1 MLRQEHS
8 LLSLTFANS
17 KSILN
22 MKKVFLV
29 LAAGITIASCTDA
42 DKTAET
48 SNSTSTATQA
58 SAEATS
64 TATPAAKH
72 VPHEPTQPDTANLTT
87 IQWLDGAEKDFGKMK
102 EGENLNVSFRFKNT
116 GNKPLVISNVSA
128 SCGCTVPETPKKP
141 YAPGET
147 GVIKASFNSTGKPG
161 TQSKQVTVY
170 ANTTPQMNVLT
181 FRVDVKAK
189 S

>member
-1 MLRQEHS
+1 
-8 LLSLTFANS
+8 
-17 KSILN
+17 
-22 MKKVFLV
+22 MKKVFFV
-29 LAAGITIASCTDA
+29 LAAGITIASCTEA
-42 DKTAET
+42 DKTAEA

-58 SAEATS
+58 STEATP
-64 TATPAAKH
+64 TATP
-72 VPHEPTQPDTANLTT
+72 VTPEPIQPDTANLTT

-170 ANTTPQMNVLT
+170 ANTNPQMNVLT